1 MNVESIAYRQASR
14 NETITSLLAR
24 CPVPDV
30 EWLATSRKTM
40 MDRRGDRRGE
50 GVRIILQRSEKLS
63 RRRPLYEL
71 FDDAELRLTI
81 CSADPARPEV

>member
-40 MDRRGDRRGE
+40 MDRRGE

-63 RRRPLYEL
+63 GRRPLYEL
-71 FDDAELRLTI
+71 FDEAELRLTI
-81 CSADPARPEV
+81 YSADLAQGVADT